1 MLREGVCQLL
11 QSERDFAVAATAED
25 GLAALSV
32 ARECR
37 PDVLLLEFDLP
48 KLPGLR
54 VLELLDTTATRVL
67 LFGAS
72 IPSDTAI
79 EALELGARG
88 ALQHDQS
95 AALLFKSIRTVA
107 KGEYWVDRALVGKLA
122 RQVQFATTPF
132 RLTAR
137 QRQVVSL
144 LVAGYSNKEIAERFK
159 LSSNTVKHHLT
170 SIFDKTGAS
179 TRVELAVF
187 ACTTALRVQIRIT
200 QMRPASRA
208 FQGPVWPAFRRHN
221 WRVTVVSNP
230 PSAIPI
236 WHLRIGCCSPA
247 GPFKTD

>member
-1 MLREGVCQLL
+1 MHPPQLGEPQQIRVAVAEHKAMLREGVCQLL

-25 GLAALSV
+25 GPAALSIT
-32 ARECR
+32 RECR
-37 PDVLLLEFDLP
+37 PDVLLLECDLP
-48 KLPGLR
+48 KMPGLR

-72 IPSDTAI
+72 IPPDAAI

-187 ACTTALRVQIRIT
+187 ALHHGIAGSDPDHADTTGIEGIPRPRMARVQTPRLARDSRK
-200 QMRPASRA
+200 QPA
-208 FQGPVWPAFRRHN
+208 
-221 WRVTVVSNP
+221 
-230 PSAIPI
+230 
-236 WHLRIGCCSPA
+236 
-247 GPFKTD
+247 